1 MHEYGRCKS
10 TPQITGRCA
19 SNTSEPQPYIA
30 RRSLLS
36 ITANSDSEL
45 NLIKSPSSGESQ
57 SWIRDHHSYHGA
69 GYHIPLARCQPTFH
83 FTRWSHAFAESVSLL
98 SAQSVI
104 LWSIAAN
111 VNLIESP
118 PKGESQPRLRSI
130 YHSYHSASVYRDIRC
145 TRPWVS
151 CV

>member
-36 ITANSDSEL
+36 IAANSESEL
-45 NLIKSPSSGESQ
+45 SLIKSPFSGESQ
-57 SWIRDHHSYHGA
+57 SWIRDHHSYHGT
-69 GYHIPLARCQPTFH
+69 GVLYSPSQMSTYLPLYTMKSRFCRVGKPSF
-83 FTRWSHAFAESVSLL
+83 SSVSR
-98 SAQSVI
+98 SFVHCSQR
-104 LWSIAAN
+104 
-111 VNLIESP
+111 NLIESP
-118 PKGESQPRLRSI
+118 PKGESQPWLRSI
-130 YHSYHSASVYRDIRC
+130 YHSYHGTSVYKDFRC
-145 TRPWVS
+145 TWPQIS